1 MEIISFDSHK
11 RYTLALVEEMG
22 GKMIDESRIPH
33 ERGNIRNYLRRFTP
47 GASVAVE
54 TIGNW
59 YWIVDE
65 IEQAGMVPKLVHARR
80 AKLLMGN
87 VNKTDRLDV
96 RGLSCLQRTGSL
108 PTVWI
113 PPCDLR
119 DKRDLP
125 RTRMYLVN
133 QRTRLKNRIHAT
145 FDKYGLGPFGVSDI
159 FGKSGRKMIDE
170 RLKELPDHTRFAT
183 KLQLNQIDN
192 LEKSADEFDK
202 RIKKVFS
209 ETDDIRLLR
218 TMPGIGFIFSLVILL
233 EVGEVER
240 FAGPGS
246 LASYS
251 GTAPRVHSSGGKTR
265 YGSLRS
271 DVNRYLKWAYLEAA
285 NVISISR
292 KRKPYL
298 FVNKLYSKIRARK
311 GHAKAVGAVARHLA
325 ESTFWMLTK
334 KEEYKERGALVV
346 SPTGA

>member
-11 RYTLALVEEMG
+11 RYTLALVEDG
-22 GKMIDESRIPH
+22 WGKMIDESRIPH
-33 ERGNIRNYLRRFTP
+33 EQGNIRNYLRRFTP
-47 GASVAVE
+47 GSAVAVE

-113 PPCDLR
+113 PPGDLR

-145 FDKYGLGPFGVSDI
+145 LDKYGFGPFEVSDI
-159 FGKSGRKMIDE
+159 FGKSGRKILDE
-170 RLKELPDHTRFAT
+170 HLKQLPENTRFAA
-183 KLQLNQIDN
+183 KLQLMEIDN
-192 LEKSADEFDK
+192 LTKSVGEFDK
-202 RIKKVFS
+202 RIKKVFG
-209 ETDDIRLLR
+209 ETGEIRLLR
-218 TMPGIGFIFSLVILL
+218 TMPGIGFIFSLVIWL

-240 FAGPGS
+240 FAGPGY

-265 YGSLRS
+265 YGKLRN
-271 DVNRYLKWAYLEAA
+271 DVNRYLKWAYMEAA
-285 NVISISR
+285 NVIGMNH
-292 KRKPYL
+292 KRRPDL
-298 FVNKLYSKIRARK
+298 FVSKLYKKIRARK
-311 GHAKAVGAVARHLA
+311 GHPKAVGAVARHLA

-334 KEEYKERGALVV
+334 KEEYRERGALVV
-346 SPTGA
+346 SPTEA